1 MNRYKTYRNLKGEQG
16 FSLIELVI
24 AVGILA
30 ILAVVGVVAYGQLTN
45 QARQTAVDTAA
56 ATVLKG
62 ALANKADG
70 TKTAKDA
77 ETEWM
82 NSRGDDKIEV
92 EVIER
97 SECLTVEARAPFWG
111 NTSTKSAG
119 KNCPTNPGASD
130 NGGGSTP
137 PASDNGGDDS
147 NSSTNHRLAIETSIR
162 RPEFANHMGN
172 IVIEHN
178 GNDIHTKSVML
189 DEDGR
194 ASYQY
199 MIPVRTSGSGWI
211 PDDYRVKFVNLDT
224 NQIFYVD
231 VYGIDYGYDAYEEYY
246 VLTANID
253 QYAYDE
259 NGNGGA
265 PAPVPTPTSYFAIT
279 VDINKPEFAR
289 QYVEVQVRGDFG
301 YSMRSVRLDA
311 DGRGSYTFN
320 LQDEVDQED
329 IERMR
334 VEVIV
339 EDAYGTGT
347 FRNTLYG
354 DELTDFGNNSYSG
367 TIVIE

>member
-30 ILAVVGVVAYGQLTN
+30 ILAVVGVVAYGKLTN

-62 ALANKADG
+62 ALANKASE
-70 TKTAKDA
+70 TKSPKDA

-92 EVIER
+92 EVIEK
-97 SECLTVEARAPFWG
+97 SECLTVEARSPFWG

-130 NGGGSTP
+130 NGGYTP
-137 PASDNGGDDS
+137 PVSDNGGDES
-147 NSSTNHRLAIETSIR
+147 NSSTNHRLLIDARVI

-172 IVIEHN
+172 IIIEHN

-194 ASYQY
+194 TSYEY

-211 PDDYRVKFVNLDT
+211 PDDYRVKFVNLEND
-224 NQIFYVD
+224 QMFYVD
-231 VYGIDYGYDAYEEYY
+231 VYGIDYGYDAYEEHY
-246 VLTANID
+246 VLTAFID
-253 QYAYDE
+253 QNAYDE

-265 PAPVPTPTSYFAIT
+265 PAPEPTPTSYFAIT
-279 VDINKPEFAR
+279 VDINKPEFAGE
-289 QYVEVQVRGDFG
+289 YVDVQIRGDLG
-301 YSMRSVRLDA
+301 WDMQMVRLDA
-311 DGRGSYTFN
+311 SGRGTYAFN

-334 VEVIV
+334 VEVMV
-339 EDAYGTGT
+339 EHMHTNST
-347 FRNTLYG
+347 IRKTLYG
-354 DELTDFGNNSYSG
+354 DELTDLGNNSYSG